1 MGGNLSLVVA
11 MLGSPHTPDLNGCI
25 LFLEDIGE
33 VDYRLDRLF
42 TALRVSKKC
51 HAPAAI
57 VLGDFTDC
65 GGVYVPEE
73 GIPAFVEELA
83 REFGCP
89 VVSGFPMGHANR
101 NVPVPMGAMTRLGDG
116 VVSFGS

>member
-11 MLGSPHTPDLNGCI
+11 MIGSPHTPDLNGSV

-42 TALRVSKKC
+42 TALRLSEKC
-51 HAPAAI
+51 RAPAAI

-65 GGVYVPEE
+65 GGVYVPDE

-83 REFGCP
+83 SEFGCP
-89 VVSGFPMGHANR
+89 VVSGFPMGHASR
-101 NVPVPMGAMTRLGDG
+101 NAPVPMGAVARVGDG